1 MIALYSSAH
10 IDVAG
15 AQAAFLH
22 ARTLYGAIL
31 ATMAN
36 VVVWDWNIGNGAI
49 SALLYAYAGGN
60 GSRMEYRF
68 DIDSANYEVVHING
82 MDVRNVLD
90 VGGLRFKLWE
100 RANPSR
106 ETSSV
111 LDHTQQVSDIPEEA
125 TSIAQTTTQ

>member
-36 VVVWDWNIGNGAI
+36 VVVWDWNVGNGAI

-90 VGGLRFKLWE
+90 VGGLRFNCGLDGGE
-100 RANPSR
+100 STSPSIVD
-106 ETSSV
+106 E
-111 LDHTQQVSDIPEEA
+111 LNMELIENKKY
-125 TSIAQTTTQ
+125 